1 MLHEEELHSNNS
13 IDDDEV
19 LFDNNNNG
27 IPIVDATPSFLNA
40 TTLSFPPASS
50 TYGDRAKIIDSAYV
64 QMEDDD
70 CVCGRANTATCQDH
84 HCFDTASDA
93 LSITSTIMTAE
104 GLADPAGFSIICCV
118 ILIGDMTRGVTF
130 PIMWP
135 LVQDLGG
142 NSVWLGY
149 AVGAF
154 SFGRVIAS
162 PCFGKWSI
170 EKGYSKTLVAST
182 TIMLVGCVFFAHV
195 ISVGSLPFLVFSKII
210 MGIGSATLG
219 VTRAYVAEITATRQR
234 TMYMALLS
242 AVQYGAYTGMSNL
255 PFSLMHDFIMF
266 QYWSNAFWPSL
277 VPSDADIWGT
287 LLLHTE

>member
-1 MLHEEELHSNNS
+1 MLHEVEFSSSNS

-19 LFDNNNNG
+19 LFDNNNNN
-27 IPIVDATPSFLNA
+27 IPIVDATPSFLNS
-40 TTLSFPPASS
+40 TTLSFPPAIS

-64 QMEDDD
+64 QMEDEDDD
-70 CVCGRANTATCQDH
+70 CVYGKSNTATCRDH

-93 LSITSTIMTAE
+93 PSITSTIMTAE
-104 GLADPAGFSIICCV
+104 GLADPGGFSIICSV
-118 ILIGDMTRGVTF
+118 ALVGDMTRGVTF

-135 LVQDLGG
+135 LVRDLGG

-182 TIMLVGCVFFAHV
+182 TIMLVGCVLFAHV
-195 ISVGSLPFLVFSKII
+195 ISVGSLPFLVFSKFI

-255 PFSLMHDFIMF
+255 PWFMH
-266 QYWSNAFWPSL
+266 Y
-277 VPSDADIWGT
+277 V
-287 LLLHTE
+287 

>member
-1 MLHEEELHSNNS
+1 
-13 IDDDEV
+13 
-19 LFDNNNNG
+19 
-27 IPIVDATPSFLNA
+27 
-40 TTLSFPPASS
+40 
-50 TYGDRAKIIDSAYV
+50 
-64 QMEDDD
+64 MED
-70 CVCGRANTATCQDH
+70 GNYHGYAP
-84 HCFDTASDA
+84 
-93 LSITSTIMTAE
+93 SITSTIMTAE

-118 ILIGDMTRGVTF
+118 VLVGDMTRGVTF

-162 PCFGKWSI
+162 PCFGRWSI

-234 TMYMALLS
+234 TTYMALLS
-242 AVQYGAYTGMSNL
+242 AVQYGAYTGMSKY
-255 PFSLMHDFIMF
+255 SQCIMMTHDYSTLFCTNDMT
-266 QYWSNAFWPSL
+266 YHL
-277 VPSDADIWGT
+277 VPSDTDIWGT
-287 LLLHTE
+287 LLLHTQRPKI